1 VELEETVPLC
11 WNNGTLGAE
20 DTSLSRL
27 GAKSL
32 AVGNGT
38 QGDFTGGLKLTTLT
52 FADSTSQTTAA
63 GISNQGVVTGSRV
76 LGSVYQNT
84 TGKPMFVSVT
94 AHTSNVTNANILA
107 QTDSN
112 SSPSTYVAY
121 AALAQNGID
130 GQITFWVLPNN
141 YYTVT
146 VNVGTPGLSLWTE
159 WY

>member
-1 VELEETVPLC
+1 MSEIVNEIIPPST
-11 WNNGTLGAE
+11 GGA
-20 DTSLSRL
+20 T
-27 GAKSL
+27 GATGATGS
-32 AVGNGT
+32 AGADGT
-38 QGDFTGGLKLTTLT
+38 QGATGATGATGTAGTNGNTGATGATGAGAGL
-52 FADSTSQTTAA
+52 
-63 GISNQGVVTGSRV
+63 SNQGVVTGSRV

-94 AHTSNVTNANILA
+94 AHTDNVTNANILA

-112 SSPSTYVAY
+112 PSPSTYVAY

-146 VNVGTPGLSLWTE
+146 INIGTPGLSLWTE